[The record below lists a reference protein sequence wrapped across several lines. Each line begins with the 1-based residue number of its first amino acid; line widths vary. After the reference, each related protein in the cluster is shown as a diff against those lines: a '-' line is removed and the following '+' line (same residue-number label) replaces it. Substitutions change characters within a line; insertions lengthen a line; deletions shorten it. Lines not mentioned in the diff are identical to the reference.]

1 MLISCP
7 KCHSIYEI
15 PDNLIPRTGQNF
27 RCQTCSNVWH
37 AMRQDAIGYEEPA
50 EEELYIEPIPVAEPP
65 HRNYPAN
72 KKEFTILSD
81 GKSGRKTRSSRQ
93 IIDEEGDENYIP
105 PAPKV
110 KKKKE
115 ITLTSDMGTS
125 FTISAPQDEVEEAPA
140 PHFGAETSSLKIN
153 ATDRLLPTP
162 TAFKGYKKT
171 ALLLWL
177 VAIAA
182 FALFFRRE
190 IVSVYPLAETYY
202 QKIGLSGQNNPQY
215 LRFKNIFVTETTT
228 NDKPALRVEATIYN
242 DSFYTTIVPNV
253 TLADQKAAFAPA
265 RPLLKGHEQTTVEI
279 LLPQPEDFSTANL
292 ILGFQKP

>member
-15 PDNLIPRTGQNF
+15 PDDLIPRTGQNF
-27 RCQTCSNVWH
+27 RCQACANVWH
-37 AMRQDAIGYEEPA
+37 AMRQDAIGYEEPH
-50 EEELYIEPIPVAEPP
+50 EEEPYIEPIPVTEPP

-72 KKEFTILSD
+72 KKEFIIPAD
-81 GKSGRKTRSSRQ
+81 GKSGRKTRSSKQ
-93 IIDEEGDENYIP
+93 IIAEEGDENYTL

-125 FTISAPQDEVEEAPA
+125 FTISAPAEEPEEQT
-140 PHFGAETSSLKIN
+140 PHFTAD
-153 ATDRLLPTP
+153 DRGLTVDAADRIFTEEPV
-162 TAFKGYKKT
+162 FKGYKKT

-177 VAIAA
+177 LAILA

-202 QKIGLSGQNNPQY
+202 QKVGLSGENNAQY
-215 LRFKNIFVTETTT
+215 LRFKNIFVTETVI
-228 NDKPALRVEATIYN
+228 NDNPMLKIEATIYN
-242 DSFYTTIVPNV
+242 DSFYTTHVPNV
-253 TLADQKAAFAPA
+253 TVNGNKEVYPPA
-265 RPLLKGHEQTTVEI
+265 RNLLKAHEQTEVEM
-279 LLPQPEDFSTANL
+279 LLPYKEDSTTNL

>member
-15 PDNLIPRTGQNF
+15 PDDLIPRTGQNF
-27 RCQTCSNVWH
+27 RCQACANVWH

-50 EEELYIEPIPVAEPP
+50 EEGLYIEPIPVTEPP

-81 GKSGRKTRSSRQ
+81 GKSGRKTRSSKQ
-93 IIDEEGDENYIP
+93 IIAEEGDENYTP

-125 FTISAPQDEVEEAPA
+125 FTISAPAEAPEEPA
-140 PHFGAETSSLKIN
+140 PYFNIEDDGLKVN
-153 ATDRLLPTP
+153 AADRLLPEP
-162 TAFKGYKKT
+162 AFKGYKKT

-177 VAIAA
+177 LAVAL

-190 IVSVYPLAETYY
+190 IVSVYPLAEGYY
-202 QKIGLSGQNNPQY
+202 NKIGISGQNNPQY
-215 LRFKNIFVTETTT
+215 LRFKNIFVTETTID
-228 NDKPALRVEATIYN
+228 DKPALKVEAAIYN
-242 DSFYTTIVPNV
+242 DSFYTTTVPNV
-253 TLADQKAAFAPA
+253 MIEGSKETYAPA
-265 RPLLKGHEQTTVEI
+265 RRLLKGHEQTDIEI
-279 LLPQPEDFSTANL
+279 LLPQKEDFSAANL